1 MRWPTSWTTWRLSQ
15 SRGGLARRYSL
26 QLVRVFDSLE
36 VYIPSPS
43 ECLAPGRA
51 SPGERGRRPQT
62 IRLSGPRQSFTFIR
76 SMSCT
81 IERHP
86 QTLRGSGPRQS
97 FKFSR
102 SMPWTTWRSTST
114 NSERLAPDRAWSSD
128 SPCLLHLG
136 DTHRPSEGLAP
147 DRASSSDGP
156 CLGQR
161 GGLHP
166 QTLRAF
172 GPWQRAS
179 RHLPH
184 LPHDLGLISGD

>member
-26 QLVRVFDSLE
+26 QLARVLDSLE

-114 NSERLAPDRAWSSD
+114 NSLSVW
-128 SPCLLHLG
+128 
-136 DTHRPSEGLAP
+136 
-147 DRASSSDGP
+147 
-156 CLGQR
+156 
-161 GGLHP
+161 P
-166 QTLRAF
+166 QTELGVQTAHVF
-172 GPWQRAS
+172 YTLETPTDPQRVWLQTELQVQMVHVLDNVEVYIHKLS
-179 RHLPH
+179 EHLVPGRE
-184 LPHDLGLISGD
+184 LPDTSPTSPTTWD